1 MYVFLGVVEMTWLTG
16 MELISSMLLHFFSDP
31 FLPVHG
37 SHVVFPFMND
47 LPQQT
52 QIQVSQTPSTN
63 QSSHASVPADS
74 SKANSI
80 PQESIRSFDQWIMT
94 NSVSNIRTEPSLT
107 SPILLQVPAQSW
119 FPVLKHEGQ
128 WDQIRLGSDQTGW
141 IADWIVQT
149 QKNPQQLQLVDV
161 KWNTPKYAGPDLSFS
176 STGTANPTFTYLP
189 KEVCGNWVQLLTVD
203 TGSSVW
209 VPTQSVVWGYGTV
222 SIPTVRASNISDPP
236 MQTEQPLQGKTIV
249 LDPGHGGA
257 DTGAI
262 GTVLPV
268 YERDI
273 NLAVARVL
281 ESKLEAAGAHVILTR
296 TTNEQFVSLADRVRI
311 SNDNHADVFISIHQ
325 NMYPEDPSVTGT
337 ITYYYDEASS
347 KTLAKDIEEQAL
359 ASLQSRETK
368 EQMDQEEL
376 YVLHHNQ
383 QPSILIEG
391 CFLSNPDE
399 AENSILPTYQEKL
412 ASGIYHGVLKYF
424 GDRQHATK

>member
-1 MYVFLGVVEMTWLTG
+1 MKWLTG
-16 MELISSMLLHFFSDP
+16 IELISSMLLHFFVNP
-31 FLPVHG
+31 IFPVHG
-37 SHVVFPFMND
+37 SPIVFPNINIQ
-47 LPQQT
+47 PQNT
-52 QIQVSQTPSTN
+52 QKQVTQNPSTN
-63 QSSHASVPADS
+63 QSSYASLPADTP
-74 SKANSI
+74 KTNPI
-80 PQESIRSFDQWIMT
+80 PQDAIRSYDQWIMT

-107 SPILLQVPAQSW
+107 APILLQVPAQSW
-119 FPVLKHEGQ
+119 FPVLGHEGQ
-128 WDQIRLGSDQTGW
+128 WDQIRLGNEQTGW
-141 IADWIVQT
+141 IADWIVQK

-189 KEVCGNWVQLLTVD
+189 REVCGDWVHLLTVD

-222 SIPTVRASNISDPP
+222 SIPTIQASSISDPP
-236 MQTEQPLQGKTIV
+236 SQTELPLQGKTIV

-281 ESKLEAAGAHVILTR
+281 ASKLEAAGAHVILTR
-296 TTNEQFVSLADRVRI
+296 TTNNQFVSLADRVKI

-337 ITYYYDEASS
+337 ITYYYNEASS

-359 ASLQSRETK
+359 ASLQSRESK
-368 EQMDQEEL
+368 EQMNQEEL

-399 AENSILPTYQEKL
+399 AENSILPAYQEKL

-424 GDRQHATK
+424 GDRQHSTM